1 MQFLDYLYFLIK
13 SVSLSQYFLGP
24 PTNPSG
30 RHLLKKQLCQ
40 WPGVGGSARQ
50 RERDVHRQRR
60 LDRKVVAAAAA
71 ASEIVPALVVV
82 RV

>member
-1 MQFLDYLYFLIK
+1 M
-13 SVSLSQYFLGP
+13 SLSQYFLGP
-24 PTNPSG
+24 PTIPSG

-50 RERDVHRQRR
+50 RERDVHRRRR
-60 LDRKVVAAAAA
+60 LDRKVVAAAAAAA